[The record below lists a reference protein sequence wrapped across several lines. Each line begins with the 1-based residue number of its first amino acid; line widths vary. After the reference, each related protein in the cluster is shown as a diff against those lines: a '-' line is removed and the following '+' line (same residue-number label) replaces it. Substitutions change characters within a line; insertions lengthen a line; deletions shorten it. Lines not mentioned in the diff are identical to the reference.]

1 MKLIKLILPVL
12 LALVGLCA
20 SAQISP
26 QALVDSMMANNGR
39 IKATQLNEE
48 IFRIQS
54 KQTWSLPQTDF
65 NLQQG
70 QINASNWDYFFT
82 ISQSFEGIWQ
92 KKSLEKWVQS
102 QGKRNSIENQILI
115 KELTLELKELIWL
128 YVQSQSWSGIISNQK
143 SMISSWKEQLLQQ
156 SKSGYTSDWELWV
169 VNQQLQKIIQEEN
182 RFTQQ
187 VLSLK
192 KSIELYSQVQINDGI
207 AKWNLLDEP
216 IKKDVAIVF
225 QESKGSIE
233 SSFQNQIDLIKSKKY
248 PSPYVGAF
256 QQQLESVPGYFGV
269 VAGLKVPFNYSYL
282 EREKN
287 MAKLEYQREM
297 EVFTQDLK
305 TRNAKLEINLNQLEV
320 EKMNYVKTIQ
330 LAETDQKGLLNWIKN
345 NQIVGNKSFLEQSQL
360 YTTYWENE
368 RMIQE
373 TKTRLGL
380 LILQN
385 QFLTQ

>member
-1 MKLIKLILPVL
+1 M
-12 LALVGLCA
+12 
-20 SAQISP
+20 
-26 QALVDSMMANNGR
+26 
-39 IKATQLNEE
+39 
-48 IFRIQS
+48 
-54 KQTWSLPQTDF
+54 
-65 NLQQG
+65 
-70 QINASNWDYFFT
+70 
-82 ISQSFEGIWQ
+82 
-92 KKSLEKWVQS
+92 QS

-192 KSIELYSQVQINDGI
+192 KSIELYSQVQIKDGI

-233 SSFQNQIDLIKSKKY
+233 SSFQNQIDLIKSQKY

-269 VAGLKVPFNYSYL
+269 VAGLKVPLNYSYL

-287 MAKLEYQREM
+287 MAKLEYQQEM

-305 TRNAKLEINLNQLEV
+305 SRNAKLEINLNQLEV

-345 NQIVGNKSFLEQSQL
+345 NQMVGNKSFLEQSQL

-368 RMIQE
+368 KMIQE